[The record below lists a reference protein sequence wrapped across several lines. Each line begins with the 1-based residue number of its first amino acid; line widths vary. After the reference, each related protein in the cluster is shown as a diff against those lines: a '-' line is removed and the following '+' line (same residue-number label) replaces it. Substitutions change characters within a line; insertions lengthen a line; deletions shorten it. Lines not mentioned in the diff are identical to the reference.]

1 MGIRDDE
8 LDAPQ
13 TAPREFAQEVGPEGL
28 GFRRADRQAQHLA
41 PAIAIDADRDDHRDR
56 DDVAVAARLHIG
68 RIQPDIGPL
77 ALERTVE
84 KGHDLAVDLA
94 AQPRYLAL
102 RDAGHA
108 HRTDQLV
115 DRAGRYALDVSFLDH
130 RGERLLGHPPRL
142 QEAREI
148 TAPAQL
154 GDAQLD
160 RTGARLPDPI
170 AVSIAVI
177 DPLGA
182 ALTVPGAGQALDLQL
197 HQTLRGK
204 ANHL

>member
-1 MGIRDDE
+1 EPEIR
-8 LDAPQ
+8 
-13 TAPREFAQEVGPEGL
+13 
-28 GFRRADRQAQHLA
+28 
-41 PAIAIDADRDDHRDR
+41 
-56 DDVAVAARLHIG
+56 
-68 RIQPDIGPL
+68 PL
-77 ALERTVE
+77 ALQRPVE
-84 KGHDLAVDLA
+84 EGGDLAIDLA
-94 AQPRYLAL
+94 AQAADLAF

-160 RTGARLPDPI
+160 RTGARLPAPI
-170 AVSIAVI
+170 AVPIAVI
-177 DPLGA
+177 DPIGR

-197 HQTLRGK
+197 HQRCAAKPTISRSRS
-204 ANHL
+204 APE